1 MFELALNYHEDLD
14 NLQEIV
20 EGDETE
26 PILKNPDPAAVDESH
41 HVRPIDHP
49 QTILQF

>member
-1 MFELALNYHEDLD
+1 MFELALNYHENLD

-26 PILKNPDPAAVDESH
+26 PIKDPDLAAAVVESQ
-41 HVRPIDHP
+41 HVRTIDHP
-49 QTILQF
+49 QTIL